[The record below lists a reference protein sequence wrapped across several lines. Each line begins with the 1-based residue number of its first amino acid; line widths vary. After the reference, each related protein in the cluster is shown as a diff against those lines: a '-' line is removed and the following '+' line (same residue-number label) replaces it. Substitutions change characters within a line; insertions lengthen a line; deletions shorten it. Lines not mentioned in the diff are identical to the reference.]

1 LTPYPVTSQVIAPNQ
16 TPVPNPTPNPAPVY
30 ESTSNPAIIVP
41 TISLMSNPML
51 HWIGSRTQAAA
62 VRVGHCSEATVD
74 QEQEGSTAVVR
85 DAVPVS
91 AIPPAAS
98 GMHPS
103 HQDSKRPRPDLHPV
117 SEQPLGVDF
126 GSSSAKKRRKNKK
139 KANKEADTQ

>member
-1 LTPYPVTSQVIAPNQ
+1 
-16 TPVPNPTPNPAPVY
+16 
-30 ESTSNPAIIVP
+30 
-41 TISLMSNPML
+41 MSNPML
-51 HWIGSRTQAAA
+51 HWIGSRTQAVA

-74 QEQEGSTAVVR
+74 QEQEVSTAVVR

-117 SEQPLGVDF
+117 SEQSLGVDF

-139 KANKEADTQ
+139 KANKEADTHLLRTNLLEANPKIMLIQKDHLPSLKFCFSGSKLIFCRGMYFY

>member
-1 LTPYPVTSQVIAPNQ
+1 LAPHSVTSQVIAPNQ
-16 TPVPNPTPNPAPVY
+16 TPVY

-51 HWIGSRTQAAA
+51 HWIGSRTQAVA

-74 QEQEGSTAVVR
+74 QEQEVSTDVVR